1 MLVKQNINAKAV
13 RFLKKNFSKGIPRLW
28 KEKKK
33 KRNEKNERRRNSHDY
48 LYSATDQ
55 RGVLHTCMR
64 N

>member
-33 KRNEKNERRRNSHDY
+33 RNEKMEEEGILTTIYNLRLINEEFCT
-48 LYSATDQ
+48 L
-55 RGVLHTCMR
+55 V
-64 N
+64 